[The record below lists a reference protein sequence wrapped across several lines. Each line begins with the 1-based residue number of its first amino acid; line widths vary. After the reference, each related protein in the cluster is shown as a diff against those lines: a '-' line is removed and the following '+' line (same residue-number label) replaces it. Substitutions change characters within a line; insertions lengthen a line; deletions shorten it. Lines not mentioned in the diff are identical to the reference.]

1 MENTIIL
8 LIIILIILLCI
19 AHYKLSKQKKSKIR
33 HVLIRSFGDDLIVN
47 TPVKSILKH
56 ELYM

>member
-1 MENTIIL
+1 MEIPIIF
-8 LIIILIILLCI
+8 LIIILFILLCI
-19 AHYKLSKQKKSKIR
+19 AHYKLGKQKKSKIR
-33 HVLIRSFGDDLIVN
+33 HVLIRSFGDDMIVN